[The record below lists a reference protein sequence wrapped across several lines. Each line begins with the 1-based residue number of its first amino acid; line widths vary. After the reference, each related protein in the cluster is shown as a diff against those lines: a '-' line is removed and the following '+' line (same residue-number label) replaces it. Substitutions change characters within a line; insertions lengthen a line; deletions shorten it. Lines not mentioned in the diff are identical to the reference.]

1 MKSTFL
7 TLLISCCSIS
17 FVFCQTENKD
27 STDYTIYSK
36 VIEEFLKD
44 NSDKDRKHLVFIENT
59 ELDEEFSSV
68 IKEFKDSLEKILL
81 YDYHYSVLFESQNKK
96 PFLSKI
102 TKQLLI
108 QLDSVNQTSKKISN
122 EKLQFS
128 SYTSST
134 ISESEFKK
142 IFKKKQGWE
151 KFYQKYSNAFGVLR
165 VSKIAYSSDKK
176 QALFYFSYM
185 KGGLYG
191 YGYLLWIDLESKDKM
206 IKEMI
211 RLWVS

>member
-1 MKSTFL
+1 MKSAFL

-27 STDYTIYSK
+27 STNYAIYSK

-44 NSDKDRKHLVFIENT
+44 DLDTISTHLIFRRKT
-59 ELDEEFSSV
+59 ELDEDFSSV
-68 IKEFKDSLEKILL
+68 IQEFKDSLEKILL

-96 PFLSKI
+96 PFLSER

-108 QLDSVNQTSKKISN
+108 QLDSVNNTSKKIYH
-122 EKLQFS
+122 EKFQFNN
-128 SYTSST
+128 YTSST

-142 IFKKKQGWE
+142 VFKKNNGWE
-151 KFYQKYSNAFGVLR
+151 HFYQKYPNAFGVLR

-191 YGYLLWIDLESKDKM
+191 YLLWIDLESKDKI